1 MHVGRTL
8 FAGLAVSLGVVV
20 VVSHSSVR
28 AQGRS
33 SPSII
38 ATDGAALRS
47 WDAEVDRMAR
57 GGSLQLRR
65 SDEDTLISTRVH
77 ERLDQ
82 YYKGVRV
89 YGGDVTRQTDRGL
102 TVSVFGNLYSDIN
115 ISVEPDLTTSDA
127 AAVVKRESGV
137 DLGPEKM
144 PQLLVLPSDGQ
155 YRLVYH
161 ASAFTMSGGT
171 EYFIDAHDGSIVKTL
186 DAARHQT
193 SAVGVGTGVLGDTK
207 KLSVSVVTGGF
218 QANDLLRPPTLRT
231 YDMKGDLS
239 RTIDILNGIAPLL
252 VSDRAIDSDNT
263 WTDRADV
270 DAHAH
275 AGYVYDYYYKRF
287 NRRGLDN
294 NNFQI
299 LSIVH
304 PASRSASV
312 AQINAAL
319 EYYVN
324 AFYLGGFSGVMV
336 YGEGLP
342 DTATY
347 GGQHWDYVAGALDVV
362 GHELTH
368 GVTEFTSNLLY
379 QNESGALNESFSDM
393 MGTSIEFFFHPSG
406 PGAELLKVKADYL
419 IGEDVVTP
427 GGIRSMAN
435 PAAFGQPDHYSRR
448 FTSGPPTDKND
459 YGGVHIN
466 SGIGNQAFYLAIEGG
481 TNRTSGLGVQGVGAA
496 NRDQIEKIM
505 YRAFTQLMPSDATY
519 STARAA
525 TIQAAND
532 LYGASSAAVRAITQA
547 WTAVGVN

>member
-1 MHVGRTL
+1 VFVGRTL
-8 FAGLAVSLGVVV
+8 LAGFAVSIGVVV
-20 VVSHSSVR
+20 VLSHGSVS

-33 SPSII
+33 SRTIA
-38 ATDGAALRS
+38 ATDGTAIRT
-47 WDAEVDRMAR
+47 WDTAVDRMAR
-57 GGSLQLRR
+57 DGSLKVKRT
-65 SDEDTLISTRVH
+65 DEDTLIPNRVH

-82 YYKGVRV
+82 YHQGVRV
-89 YGGDVTRQTDRGL
+89 YGADITRQTDRGV

-115 ISVEPDLTTSDA
+115 ISVDPDLTASDA
-127 AAVVKRESGV
+127 AAIVKRESGV

-144 PQLLVLPSDGQ
+144 PQLLILPSDNQ

-161 ASAFTMSGGT
+161 ASAYTMSGGT
-171 EYFIDAHDGSIVKTL
+171 EYFIDAHDGSVVLTL
-186 DAARHQT
+186 DAARHQN
-193 SAVGVGTGVLGDTK
+193 SAVGVGTGVLGDSK
-207 KLSVSVVTGGF
+207 KLSVSAVTGGF

-231 YDMKGDLS
+231 YDMKGDLN
-239 RTIDILNGIAPLL
+239 RTIDILNGVQSLL
-252 VSDRAIDSDNT
+252 ASDRATDSDNT

-287 NRRGLDN
+287 NRHGLDN

-304 PASRSASV
+304 PASRQASV

-319 EYYVN
+319 DFYVN

-342 DTATY
+342 DNLIF
-347 GGQHWDYVAGALDVV
+347 GGQHWDYLAGALDVV

-368 GVTEFTSNLLY
+368 GVTEFTSNLIY

-393 MGTSIEFFFHPSG
+393 MGTSIEFFYQPAGTG
-406 PGAELLKVKADYL
+406 PLKADYL
-419 IGEDVVTP
+419 IGEDVITP
-427 GGIRSMAN
+427 GGLRSMAN
-435 PAAFGQPDHYSRR
+435 PVAFGQPDHYSRR
-448 FTSGPPTDKND
+448 FIASPPTAQND

-481 TNRTSGLGVQGVGAA
+481 TNRTSGLAVQGVGAA
-496 NRDQIEKIM
+496 NRDQIEKTM
-505 YRAFTQLMPSDATY
+505 YRAFTLLIPSNATY
-519 STARAA
+519 SVARTA
-525 TIQAAND
+525 TIQAATD